1 LPSRSRSRSNIPA
14 SVSPDELM
22 TIDLGALA
30 SLRERIDR
38 MAVFL

>member
-1 LPSRSRSRSNIPA
+1 
-14 SVSPDELM
+14 M